1 MRVWIALVAALIAT
15 LAVDA
20 RPVQSAACVFQ
31 TRWSHQPP
39 YWIAV
44 TGQPPTGYLAEAL
57 REAAGRIGCDVRFK
71 EMNWA
76 RGVSELK
83 AGRLDLMA
91 GSVRNAEREQFARF
105 TRPIN
110 TARNVLLLRS
120 EVASITPLRTLAA
133 LADTTLTIGIQAG
146 GVYGDEYGRLIN
158 DPRFALRL
166 NAVSTPRASWRMLA
180 EGRLD
185 GMITDEV
192 NALVQ
197 RADGYGHVS
206 LEPVLVLSTEPSRI
220 MVGRHVGAEK
230 TAALDE
236 ALAAMVSDGWLPR
249 LREAWIPCATDP
261 QTMGCRIDSG
271 ADRVRTSSAPDRA
284 DF

>member
-1 MRVWIALVAALIAT
+1 MRPWIVLLAALMVVPT
-15 LAVDA
+15 VDA
-20 RPVQSAACVFQ
+20 QSASSQSCVLS

-44 TGQPPTGYLAEAL
+44 PGQPPTGYLVEVI

-91 GSVRNAEREQFARF
+91 GSVRNAERERYARF

-110 TARNVLLLRS
+110 TARNVLLLRA
-120 EVASITPLRTLAA
+120 EVASTTPLRTLAD
-133 LADTTLTIGIQAG
+133 LADTELTIGIQAG
-146 GVYGDEYGRLIN
+146 GVYGEEYGRLI
-158 DPRFALRL
+158 DQPRFARRL
-166 NAVSTPRASWRMLA
+166 NPVSTPRASWRMLA

-185 GMITDEV
+185 GIITDEV

-206 LEPVLVLSTEPSRI
+206 LEPVLVLSNEPSRI

-230 TAALDE
+230 TAALDD

-249 LREAWIPCATDP
+249 RREAWVPCATDP
-261 QTMGCRIDSG
+261 ETMGCRIDPS
-271 ADRVRTSSAPDRA
+271 ADDARAPSAPDIV